1 MVKKFRRAA
10 AGVEEQLPSEL
21 RTSETLKRTLD
32 YLIDRIVGGGDRLA
46 VHHKFVWDRTRAI
59 RNDFSIQQVTSPED
73 VRTAVDCFE
82 RIARFHILSLHQLS
96 NPDNLDPDDF
106 FDAQQERE
114 QLSKTLQSLEYYYN
128 DHRGTV
134 DFPNESE
141 FKAYGALFELLSQTP
156 DLEDRISHWPAEFQS
171 DPRTQ
176 TMIKIYDAAG
186 DAEFEQ
192 GPLRPPTPCSLAQ
205 SNTARFW
212 ALLASKRVSYLMAC
226 VAEINFATI
235 RFVALQHLWRSGKNA
250 APTQQKLF
258 KGLTIDTVTEHLGF
272 DTNEQTRDF
281 CQSFGVNFATASGQ
295 AEYLDFTSQPSKD
308 LDSML
313 TPSRVVTTDSDKHA

>member
-1 MVKKFRRAA
+1 MCRSCADLANNGQAPSSTSGRRVPIESKMVKKFRRAA

-21 RTSETLKRTLD
+21 RTSATLKKTLD

-171 DPRTQ
+171 DPRDR
-176 TMIKIYDAAG
+176 K
-186 DAEFEQ
+186 
-192 GPLRPPTPCSLAQ
+192 S
-205 SNTARFW
+205 
-212 ALLASKRVSYLMAC
+212 
-226 VAEINFATI
+226 
-235 RFVALQHLWRSGKNA
+235 
-250 APTQQKLF
+250 
-258 KGLTIDTVTEHLGF
+258 
-272 DTNEQTRDF
+272 
-281 CQSFGVNFATASGQ
+281 
-295 AEYLDFTSQPSKD
+295 
-308 LDSML
+308 
-313 TPSRVVTTDSDKHA
+313 VV